1 MGDIPERLLVFVI
14 RAAQCGLGWL
24 GENFGGRGE
33 KTDSGLYMN
42 EYCDNMYTWRSIL
55 VRSPGSEEGPKNPL
69 KGISMKSLV
78 FACYAQFRVDAGG

>member
-1 MGDIPERLLVFVI
+1 MNFKVFLSCDS
-14 RAAQCGLGWL
+14 AAYPAAGA
-24 GENFGGRGE
+24 ENFGGRGE
-33 KTDSGLYMN
+33 KMDSGLYMN